1 MNQNEQLLRRARE
14 GDKSAKDALVS
25 ANLGL
30 VHHIVKRFIGR
41 GVETEDLFQ
50 IGSIGLLKA
59 IEHFNIEFGVQFSTY
74 AVPMIQGE
82 IKRFLRDDGMIKV
95 SRSIKENGI
104 KISRAV
110 NEYMQQYG
118 KEPTVLELSDMTKL
132 SDEDIVMAMEASNDV
147 ESLYK
152 TIPGNEGNE
161 QFLVD
166 KLSGRVNEEEKIID
180 TVLLKQ
186 LLNTLSQ
193 VEKDLL
199 KARYFEDKTQVQVA
213 MELGISQV
221 QVSRLEKKI
230 LMGLRKIAGP

>member
-59 IEHFNIEFGVQFSTY
+59 IEHFNMEFGVQFSTY

-118 KEPTVLELSDMTKL
+118 KEPTVLELSNMTKL
-132 SDEDIVMAMEASNDV
+132 SGEDIVMAMEASNDV
-147 ESLYK
+147 ESIYK

>member
-14 GDKSAKDALVS
+14 GDKSDKDALVS

-59 IEHFNIEFGVQFSTY
+59 IEHFNMEFGVQFSTY